1 MKWKIKMPK
10 SSFKNMAKMNVIL
23 NFGFLF
29 LMLLL
34 VGLLYLLRWW
44 LS

>member
-34 VGLLYLLRWW
+34 VGLLYLLRW
-44 LS
+44 LLN